1 MKKEKLF
8 IIGVFLLVCTIGCN
22 RRNHSIDLLTIEE
35 LETESEELAL
45 YTVANYTLEDSVFF
59 TREDGFIEEFV
70 VNLVQSARLLENPM
84 QDMNEITGEII
95 ETGSSVW
102 EYGHTIILENDS
114 LKVLAGISIRQDNT
128 YRGGVDFTYK
138 DGTFKLFKYK
148 PKKEND
154 KFSFISSSGSLCIF
168 EKNIGITE
176 FADDEGHKWILKEH
190 KKYIEE

>member
-45 YTVANYTLEDSVFF
+45 YTVTNYTLEDSVFF
-59 TREDGFIEEFV
+59 TREDGSIEEFV

-84 QDMNEITGEII
+84 QDMNEVTGEII

-128 YRGGVDFTYK
+128 
-138 DGTFKLFKYK
+138 
-148 PKKEND
+148 
-154 KFSFISSSGSLCIF
+154 
-168 EKNIGITE
+168 
-176 FADDEGHKWILKEH
+176 
-190 KKYIEE
+190 